1 MFNAKV
7 YKISVVSLSGMM
19 EEIYA
24 TKQTILQWNQGN
36 AEHTGKM
43 FLIVDGPQSADVLVG
58 VVDNRI
64 ENKELIVESLNA
76 GKRVML
82 FFNAFAD
89 PNNTIPNEHTAAEAF
104 RIQMQQHCFCAEFSR
119 VAQLTKLINEQLDKI
134 S

>member
-24 TKQTILQWNQGN
+24 TKQTILQWNQDN

-43 FLIVDGPQSADVLVG
+43 FLLVDGPQSADVLVG

-64 ENKELIVESLNA
+64 ENKELVVESLNA

-89 PNNTIPNEHTAAEAF
+89 PNNTIPNEQTVVVAF
-104 RIQMQQHCFCAEFSR
+104 HNQMQQRCFCAEFSR
-119 VAQLTKLINEQLDKI
+119 AAQLTKLINEQLKMI
-134 S
+134 

>member
-24 TKQTILQWNQGN
+24 TKQAIQQWNQDN

-43 FLIVDGPQSADVLVG
+43 FLLVDEACTVDVLVC

-64 ENKELIVESLNA
+64 ENKELIDQSVNA
-76 GKRVML
+76 GKWVML

-89 PNNTIPNEHTAAEAF
+89 PNNTIPNEQTAVMNF
-104 RIQMQQHCFCAEFSR
+104 RSQMQQRCFCAEFSR
-119 VAQLTKLINEQLDKI
+119 VAQLTKLINEQLEVI
-134 S
+134 

>member
-24 TKQTILQWNQGN
+24 TKQAIQQWNQDN

-43 FLIVDGPQSADVLVG
+43 FLLVDGPQSADVLVG

-64 ENKELIVESLNA
+64 ENKELVVESLNA

-89 PNNTIPNEHTAAEAF
+89 PNNTIPNEQTAVMNF
-104 RIQMQQHCFCAEFSR
+104 RSQMQQRCFCAEFSR
-119 VAQLTKLINEQLDKI
+119 VAQLTKLINEQLEVI
-134 S
+134 